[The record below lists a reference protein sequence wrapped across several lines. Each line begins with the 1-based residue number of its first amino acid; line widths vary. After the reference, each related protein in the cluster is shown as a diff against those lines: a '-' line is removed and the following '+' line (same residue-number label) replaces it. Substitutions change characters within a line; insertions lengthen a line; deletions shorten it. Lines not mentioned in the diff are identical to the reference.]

1 MVEMGVLNP
10 VADTK
15 TEKFELAS
23 RLTDLNGKTI
33 GLFWNAKSG
42 GDVLLE
48 QNAEL
53 LKQRYSGI
61 KFRNYLGAEGFV
73 MRHLTAE
80 QAEVIARECHAVIG
94 STSD

>member
-1 MVEMGVLNP
+1 MTELVVLNP
-10 VADTK
+10 VADAK
-15 TEKFELAS
+15 TEKMELAS

-80 QAEVIARECHAVIG
+80 QAEVIARECDAVIG